1 MDGRAQILFPLLT
14 IQQGFLIKYEG
25 DFKNGVFTHP
35 YAANFISFIFE
46 VDTSYRS
53 LFGRQDEH
61 PPFIGRIRGAIWED
75 LQMNKRFYDGYSEED
90 LMEVSLQ
97 MYKDLVGYMTAFIAF
112 WACHFCGD
120 EDGMLWEQIGNE
132 TNPDA

>member
-1 MDGRAQILFPLLT
+1 M
-14 IQQGFLIKYEG
+14 K
-25 DFKNGVFTHP
+25 
-35 YAANFISFIFE
+35 
-46 VDTSYRS
+46 
-53 LFGRQDEH
+53 QDEH

-90 LMEVSLQ
+90 LAEVSLQ